1 MMTLDEAREEAR
13 IYFNGDVRRVLT
25 IVRVAVA
32 CRGPKEAADFCRR
45 LKRHPQ
51 VCVFRC
57 LFRRGFWCWR
67 LPFFKRGTGMGE
79 GGGGG
84 GVEV

>member
-1 MMTLDEAREEAR
+1 MLTLNEVKEEAR
-13 IYFNGDVRRVLT
+13 NYFNGDVRRVLN
-25 IVRVAVA
+25 IVSVAVA

-51 VCVFRC
+51 VCLCSACRMGFYFRSGVFSV
-57 LFRRGFWCWR
+57 
-67 LPFFKRGTGMGE
+67 

-84 GVEV
+84 